1 MAMLQ
6 MILRKMMNNRWLVG
20 SLLIGLIVAVG
31 LVSSIPAFTSG
42 VLQRMLTKDLEEYQ
56 KNVKRFPG
64 GLLISVNQ
72 NKLGKNGTGLVDEMA
87 AHLQSKVIASLGV
100 PVYEEVTI
108 LRTIPFDARQPNIQ
122 PKNPI
127 SSESTRLYSLSALE
141 QHMTLID
148 GRLPAATP
156 VDGVYEALVTEK
168 ALKDRRMVLGSL
180 YELTASEAKG
190 LKVRI
195 KPVGVF
201 KEKEGNDPYWFV
213 TTSEYSNGFI
223 LDERLFRK
231 TFLEEK
237 NLVISTQMYAAF
249 HYQSFRISDTEKLN
263 SVVAGIEGKLQQLG
277 LKKAEINV
285 QFPAASLVG
294 KYNEQE
300 KQFKTILWS
309 LYIPIFIML
318 GLYLV
323 MVSGLIVERQR
334 TEIAV
339 LGSRGASRMQI
350 FSIYFMEIAILGLC
364 AFLIGPVVGIQLSK
378 ILGISN
384 GFLEF
389 VDRKGLDVT
398 ISSEVFVYAAWM
410 VLACITLVLISVF
423 LATRQNIVTH
433 KQSMARMGG
442 RAIWHRLFLDVLL
455 LAISWYGWYS
465 YQNAAETAAKTSE
478 GASAISIDFLLFFVP
493 VLFSLGFGLLLLRL
507 YPWVLRLMSWAG
519 RSFFPLSLHTTL
531 VQVGRAPRQYHFLML
546 FVTSTVAVGMFSASM
561 ARTINQNAE
570 ERIRYQMGA
579 DIRLKAEWKSDK
591 PEVTVFRRGN
601 NVAEEGEEG
610 GVEKE
615 PVAPP
620 VQYVEPDFALYSGLP
635 GVEHATKVYVNG
647 LAEASFRGDPV
658 KDITLMGIDPNEF
671 AKTAWMKPDLLPHHF
686 HEYLN
691 LIAKEPRALLL
702 SRSLA
707 DKLQVVE
714 GQTILLGWGDSRRVE
729 MIVYAI
735 VDYWPGWNPA
745 TVKSTYGSRMEE
757 QYLAVANLPFV
768 QDKIRQEPYEV
779 WIKMKEGASSESLYK
794 GLEQEGVKLAMLNN
808 AKQQVIQV
816 KNSAFYLGLNGSLTL
831 GFLLS
836 MLVTF
841 IGYVLYWVL
850 TLGARKLQYGVFRAM
865 GMPFRQLL
873 AILAWEQLLTF
884 GVAFAIGMTAGKL
897 ANSLFLPALSLY
909 LHADKQVPPFTVIS
923 RPQDEQ
929 IIYTFIA
936 VTLVIGI
943 GIVGILLSRMQI
955 HQAVKLGED

>member
-1 MAMLQ
+1 MLQ

-20 SLLIGLIVAVG
+20 SLLFGLIVAVG

-42 VLQRMLTKDLEEYQ
+42 VLQRLLTKDLEEYQ
-56 KNVKRFPG
+56 KNVKHFPG

-72 NKLGKNGTGLVDEMA
+72 NKLGKNSAVLVDEMA
-87 AHLQSKVIASLGV
+87 AHLQNEVIAPLGV
-100 PVYEEVTI
+100 PVYEKVTI
-108 LRTIPFDARQPNIQ
+108 LRTIPFDVIQ
-122 PKNPI
+122 QNLLTKSPAG
-127 SSESTRLYSLSALE
+127 SESTPLYSLSALE
-141 QHMTLID
+141 QHMTLVD
-148 GRLPAATP
+148 GRIPAATS

-180 YELTASEAKG
+180 YELTTDKAEG

-213 TTSEYSNGFI
+213 TNSEYSKGFV
-223 LDERLFRK
+223 LDERLFRSA
-231 TFLEEK
+231 FLEEK
-237 NLVISTQMYAAF
+237 NLVISAQMYTAF
-249 HYQSFRISDTEKLN
+249 HYQSFRISDTERLI
-263 SVVAGIEGKLQQLG
+263 SVVAGIEGQLQHHG
-277 LKKAEINV
+277 LKKAEFNV
-285 QFPAASLVG
+285 QFPAASLIG
-294 KYNEQE
+294 KYNEQA
-300 KQFKTILWS
+300 KQFKIILWS

-318 GLYLV
+318 SLYLV

-350 FSIYFMEIAILGLC
+350 FFIYFMEIAILGLC
-364 AFLIGPVVGIQLSK
+364 AFLIGPFVGIQLSK

-398 ISSEVFVYAAWM
+398 ISREVFVYAAWT
-410 VLACITLVLISVF
+410 VLACIALLLMSVF
-423 LATRQNIVTH
+423 LATKQNIVTY
-433 KQSMARMGG
+433 KQNMARMSG
-442 RAIWHRLFLDVLL
+442 RPIWHRLFLDVLL

-465 YQNAAETAAKTSE
+465 YQNAAENAAKTGE
-478 GASAISIDFLLFFVP
+478 GASAMSIDFLLFFVP

-507 YPWVLRLMSWAG
+507 YPWILRLVSWAG

-531 VQVGRAPRQYHFLML
+531 IQVGRAPRQYHFLML
-546 FVTSTVAVGMFSASM
+546 FVTITIAVGMFSAST

-570 ERIRYQMGA
+570 ERIRYQTGA

-601 NVAEEGEEG
+601 NVAEEGEGVE
-610 GVEKE
+610 VEKE

-620 VQYVEPDFALYSGLP
+620 VQYVEPDFDLYSGLP
-635 GVEHATKVYVNG
+635 EVEHATKVYVNG
-647 LAEASFRGDPV
+647 LTEASFRGAPV
-658 KDITLMGIDPNEF
+658 SDISLMGIDPKEF
-671 AKTAWMKPDLLPHHF
+671 AETAWLKSGLLPHHF

-691 LIAKEPRALLL
+691 LLAKEPRAILL

-707 DKLQVVE
+707 DKLHVVE

-745 TVKSTYGSRMEE
+745 PVKCTYGSSMEE

-768 QDKIRQEPYEV
+768 QDKIRLEPYEV
-779 WIKMKEGASSESLYK
+779 WIKMKEGSSSESLYK
-794 GLEQEGVKLAMLNN
+794 GLTKGGVKLAMLDN
-808 AKQQVIQV
+808 ARQQVIQV

-841 IGYVLYWVL
+841 IGYVMYWVL

-865 GMPFRQLL
+865 GMPFGQLL

-909 LHADKQVPPFTVIS
+909 LHADKQVPPFAVIS
-923 RPQDEQ
+923 MPQDEQ
-929 IIYTFIA
+929 IIYNFIA

>member
-6 MILRKMMNNRWLVG
+6 MILRKMMNNRWLIG
-20 SLLIGLIVAVG
+20 SLLIGLVVAVG

-56 KNVKRFPG
+56 KNVNRFPG
-64 GLLISVNQ
+64 GLLIGVNQ
-72 NKLGKNGTGLVDEMA
+72 NKLGKNGAALVDEMT
-87 AHLQSKVIASLGV
+87 AHLQNEVIAQLDV
-100 PVYEEVTI
+100 PVYAEVTV
-108 LRTIPFDARQPNIQ
+108 LRTIPFNAIQENIQ
-122 PKNPI
+122 PKSPV
-127 SSESTRLYSLSALE
+127 SSDSSRIYSLSGLA
-141 QHMTLID
+141 QHMTLVD

-180 YELTASEAKG
+180 YELTTIQVEG

-201 KEKEGNDPYWFV
+201 KEKEGNDPYWFAS
-213 TTSEYSNGFI
+213 TSEYSSGFV
-223 LDERLFRK
+223 LDERLFRSV
-231 TFLEEK
+231 FLEEK
-237 NLVISTQMYAAF
+237 NLVISTQMYTAF

-263 SVVAGIEGKLQQLG
+263 SLVAGIEGKLQQHG
-277 LKKAEINV
+277 LKKAEIDV

-350 FSIYFMEIAILGLC
+350 FSIYFMEMAILGLC
-364 AFLIGPVVGIQLSK
+364 AFLIGPFVGIQLSK
-378 ILGISN
+378 ILGVSN

-398 ISSEVFVYAAWM
+398 ISPEVFVYAAWM
-410 VLACITLVLISVF
+410 VVACITLVLISVF

-433 KQSMARMGG
+433 KQNMARMSGS
-442 RAIWHRLFLDVLL
+442 AIWHRLFFDVLL

-478 GASAISIDFLLFFVP
+478 GATAISIDFLLFFVP
-493 VLFSLGFGLLLLRL
+493 VLFSLGLGLLLLRL
-507 YPWVLRLMSWAG
+507 YPWLLRLMSWAG

-546 FVTSTVAVGMFSASM
+546 FVTITVAVGMFSASM

-570 ERIRYQMGA
+570 ERIRYHIGA
-579 DIRLKAEWKSDK
+579 DIRLKAEWQSDK
-591 PEVTVFRRGN
+591 PEVTVYRGGRN
-601 NVAEEGEEG
+601 AEEGEEAE
-610 GVEKE
+610 VEQA
-615 PVAPP
+615 PAAPP
-620 VQYVEPDFALYSGLP
+620 IQFVEPDFEVYSRLP
-635 GVEHATKVYVNG
+635 EVEHATKVFVNG

-658 KDITLMGIDPNEF
+658 KDITLMGIEPKEF
-671 AKTAWMKPDLLPHHF
+671 AKTAWMKSDLLPHHF
-686 HEYLN
+686 HDYLN
-691 LIAKEPRALLL
+691 LIAKEPHALLL

-707 DKLQVVE
+707 DKLHVVE

-745 TVKSTYGSRMEE
+745 PEKSTYGSRMEE
-757 QYLAVANLPFV
+757 RYLAVANLPFV
-768 QDKIRQEPYEV
+768 QDKMRLEPYEV
-779 WIKMKEGASSESLYK
+779 WIKMKEGSSSESLYK
-794 GLEQEGVKLAMLNN
+794 GLSQEGVKLAMLNN
-808 AKQQVIQV
+808 AKQQVIQT

-884 GVAFAIGMTAGKL
+884 GVAFAMGMTAGKL

-923 RPQDEQ
+923 MLQDEQ

>member
-42 VLQRMLTKDLEEYQ
+42 ILQRMLTKDMEEYQ

-64 GLLISVNQ
+64 GLLVSVNQ
-72 NKLGKNGTGLVDEMA
+72 NKLGENGVALVDEMA
-87 AHLQSKVIASLGV
+87 AHLQNEVIDSLNV
-100 PVYEEVTI
+100 PVYEKVTV
-108 LRTIPFDARQPNIQ
+108 LRTIPLKTIQPNTQEKRSIED
-122 PKNPI
+122 
-127 SSESTRLYSLSALE
+127 SRLYSLSGLA
-141 QHMTLID
+141 QHMTLVD
-148 GRLPAATP
+148 GRMPQATP

-168 ALKDRRMVLGSL
+168 ALKDRKMVLGNL
-180 YELTASEAKG
+180 YELTTREVEG
-190 LKVRI
+190 LKVRV

-213 TTSEYSNGFI
+213 SASEYSNGFV
-223 LDERLFRK
+223 LDERIYRSA
-231 TFLEEK
+231 FLEEK
-237 NLVISTQMYAAF
+237 NLVIATQMYTAL
-249 HYQSFRISDTEKLN
+249 HYQSFRISDTDKLK
-263 SVVAGIEGKLQQLG
+263 SVVSGIEGKLQQHG
-277 LKKAEINV
+277 LKKAEISV

-294 KYNEQE
+294 KYSEQE
-300 KQFKTILWS
+300 EQFRTILWS

-350 FSIYFMEIAILGLC
+350 FFIYFMEIVILGLC
-364 AFLIGPVVGIQLSK
+364 AFLVGPYVGIQLSK

-389 VDRKGLDVT
+389 VDRKGLDVA
-398 ISSEVFVYAAWM
+398 ISSEVFVYAAWT
-410 VLACITLVLISVF
+410 VLACITLLLLSVF
-423 LATRQNIVTH
+423 MATRQNIVSH
-433 KQSMARMGG
+433 KQSIARMNGQ
-442 RAIWHRLFLDVLL
+442 AIWHRLFLDVQL
-455 LAISWYGWYS
+455 LAVSWYGWYS
-465 YQNAAETAAKTSE
+465 FQNAAENAAKTSE
-478 GASAISIDFLLFFVP
+478 GASAMSIDFLLFFVP

-546 FVTSTVAVGMFSASM
+546 FVTITVAVGMFSASM

-570 ERIRYQMGA
+570 EKIRYQIGA
-579 DIRLKAEWKSDK
+579 DIRLQAEWKSDK
-591 PEVTVFRRGN
+591 PEVTVHRRAI
-601 NVAEEGEEG
+601 VEEDGQMLEM
-610 GVEKE
+610 EKE

-620 VQYVEPDFALYSGLP
+620 VQYIEPDFDVYSRLP
-635 GVEHATKVYVNG
+635 EVEHAAKVYVNG

-658 KDITLMGIDPNEF
+658 KDVTLMGIDPQEF
-671 AKTAWMKPDLLPHHF
+671 AQTAWMKSGLMPHHF

-691 LIAKEPRALLL
+691 LLAKEPRALLL

-707 DKLQVVE
+707 DKLNVME
-714 GQTILLGWGDSRRVE
+714 GQTIVVGWGDTRRVE

-735 VDYWPGWNPA
+735 VDYWPGWSP
-745 TVKSTYGSRMEE
+745 TPVKSTYGSSMEE

-768 QDKIRQEPYEV
+768 QDKIHKEPYQV
-779 WIKMKEGASSESLYK
+779 WIKMKEGSSSESLYK
-794 GLEQEGVKLAMLNN
+794 GLEQSGVELYWLEN

-841 IGYVLYWVL
+841 IGYVMYWVL

-865 GMPFRQLL
+865 GMTSRQLL

-884 GVAFAIGMTAGKL
+884 GVAFVIGMAAGKL

-923 RPQDEQ
+923 MPQDEQ
-929 IIYTFIA
+929 IIYTFIG